1 MMRYGFSSPLVAPL
15 FARSAAIA
23 SLLAVACAGV
33 PAVAQQD
40 VSALVERVQ
49 RLERTVT
56 DLQRSVYAGQT
67 PPAGSPSGPVDAG
80 AQAALPNL
88 LTKVQL
94 LETQIRNLTGRVEEL
109 GYKLDRVN
117 TQVEKVQADTDLR
130 LQALEGG
137 APAPSSS
144 APSTSAPSTSAPSS
158 SAAPASAPPPGQT
171 LGSPPRAL
179 GQLSQ
184 AEAAQAGSGAPSPA
198 PQQQAALTGGS
209 VQQQYEDAFNM
220 LVKHDYDRAEQAFT
234 AFVRAN
240 PQDPLAGNA
249 QYWLGET
256 YYVRQRY
263 QDAAVA
269 FLEGYQ
275 KYPKSP
281 KAADNLLKLGMALAQ
296 VGQKAEACTSF
307 ARLQREFPDAPT
319 NIKRRLV
326 QETDR
331 LKCAP

>member
-1 MMRYGFSSPLVAPL
+1 MTRYCFSLPLI
-15 FARSAAIA
+15 ARSAVAA
-23 SLLAVACAGV
+23 SLVAVAMASATAS
-33 PAVAQQD
+33 AVAQQD
-40 VSALVERVQ
+40 VSALVDRVQ

-56 DLQRSVYAGQT
+56 DLQRSVYSGQT
-67 PPAGSPSGPVDAG
+67 PPAGSLSGPVDAG

-117 TQVEKVQADTDLR
+117 TQVEKVQVDTDLR

-137 APAPSSS
+137 AAALQQTGQASSPA
-144 APSTSAPSTSAPSS
+144 
-158 SAAPASAPPPGQT
+158 AAPDQT
-171 LGSPPRAL
+171 TGSPPRPL

-184 AEAAQAGSGAPSPA
+184 VEAMQAGAGSQSPG
-198 PQQQAALTGGS
+198 QQQAAVTGGS
-209 VQQQYEDAFNM
+209 VQRQYEDAFSM
-220 LVKHDYDRAEQAFT
+220 LVKHDYDRAEQAFR
-234 AFVRAN
+234 AFVQDN

-256 YYVRQRY
+256 FYVRQRY

-319 NIKRRLV
+319 NIRRRLI

>member
-1 MMRYGFSSPLVAPL
+1 MTRYGFALLLIAASVAIGD
-15 FARSAAIA
+15 R
-23 SLLAVACAGV
+23 

-40 VSALVERVQ
+40 VSALVDRVG

-67 PPAGSPSGPVDAG
+67 PPAGSLSGPVDAG

-88 LTKVQL
+88 LTKVQQ
-94 LETQIRNLTGRVEEL
+94 LETQIRALTGRVEEL
-109 GYKLDRVN
+109 GYRLDRVG
-117 TQVEKVQADTDLR
+117 TKVDKIQSDTDLR

-137 APAPSSS
+137 ATAG
-144 APSTSAPSTSAPSS
+144 S
-158 SAAPASAPPPGQT
+158 SAAAQPAAPSDTGAGATQT
-171 LGSPPRAL
+171 LGAPPRTF

-184 AEAAQAGSGAPSPA
+184 SEAQQATSVTPAA

-209 VQQQYEDAFNM
+209 AEAQYEAAFNM
-220 LVKHDYDRAEQAFT
+220 LVKHDYDRAQEAFA
-234 AFVRAN
+234 AFVQAH
-240 PQDPLAGNA
+240 PADPLAGNA

-296 VGQKAEACTSF
+296 VGQKAEACTTF
-307 ARLQREFPDAPT
+307 GRLQKEFPDAPT

-326 QETDR
+326 QETER
-331 LKCAP
+331 LKCGP

>member
-1 MMRYGFSSPLVAPL
+1 MTRYGLALLLIAASVAITGGP
-15 FARSAAIA
+15 AA
-23 SLLAVACAGV
+23 
-33 PAVAQQD
+33 AQQD
-40 VSALVERVQ
+40 VSALVDRLG

-67 PPAGSPSGPVDAG
+67 PPAGSLSGPVDAG

-88 LTKVQL
+88 LTKVQQ
-94 LETQIRNLTGRVEEL
+94 LETQIRALTGRVEEL
-109 GYKLDRVN
+109 GYRLDRVG
-117 TQVEKVQADTDLR
+117 TKVDKIQSDTDLR

-137 APAPSSS
+137 PAAGQGAAA
-144 APSTSAPSTSAPSS
+144 APSTAPSD
-158 SAAPASAPPPGQT
+158 SAAGTGQTPGAPPRTFGQLTQSEAQQATAATPAPPP
-171 LGSPPRAL
+171 P
-179 GQLSQ
+179 
-184 AEAAQAGSGAPSPA
+184 
-198 PQQQAALTGGS
+198 QQAAPTGGS
-209 VQQQYEDAFNM
+209 VQERYEAAFNM
-220 LVKHDYDRAEQAFT
+220 LVKHDYDRAQEAFS
-234 AFVRAN
+234 AFVQAH
-240 PQDPLAGNA
+240 PDDPLAGNA

-296 VGQKAEACTSF
+296 VGQKAEACTTF
-307 ARLQREFPDAPT
+307 GRLQQEFPDMPT

-326 QETDR
+326 QETER
-331 LKCAP
+331 LKCGS